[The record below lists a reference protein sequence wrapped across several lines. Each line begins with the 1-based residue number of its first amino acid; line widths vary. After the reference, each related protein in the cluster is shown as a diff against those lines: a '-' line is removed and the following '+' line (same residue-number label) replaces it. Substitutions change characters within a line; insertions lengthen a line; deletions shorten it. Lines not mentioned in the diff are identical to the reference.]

1 MIKIILLLVLTSQTV
16 VPNLHQASRLHS
28 NGEFSARG
36 INPICLVSRSTGY
49 APLRCKTPL
58 LKTFSNRLNAHEY
71 AIENINYIAGCDL
84 TFGYEED
91 FSNLRRK
98 IHIHFNSVPFCFR
111 STNVLMVQYL
121 PDFIQLKRNE
131 CRLCGFVVLVVLVV
145 VAVF

>member
-16 VPNLHQASRLHS
+16 VPNRHSRISRLHS
-28 NGEFSARG
+28 NGGFSARG
-36 INPICLVSRSTGY
+36 INPVCLASRSTGY

-71 AIENINYIAGCDL
+71 AIENTNYIVGCDP

-91 FSNLRRK
+91 FSKLRRK

-121 PDFIQLKRNE
+121 LKRNE
-131 CRLCGFVVLVVLVV
+131 CRLCGFVVLVVVVV
-145 VAVF
+145 VAMF